1 MDKLLHPGRT
11 MYASGMTGLGI
22 LCIIYRDF
30 IVGRP
35 PAWPVGVDVNPL
47 LGFVSGT
54 LLILA
59 AISVISNKKTGLAA
73 SVIALLILLLS
84 VFRHLP
90 SFMNDWVNA
99 YKSLSLFGGSLI
111 IAGSFFLNDSQTTKW
126 LSVNEIFKKRLILS
140 GCILISV
147 FFIACGYA
155 HFKWADGVQF
165 LIPDYIPFRMFWTYF
180 AGVCLYAGGVGL
192 LIPRT
197 RKWAAL
203 LSGIMISGWFLLL
216 HIPRFLANTNDPSD
230 RMGLCESFTFVGIL
244 FVLAGKLSR
253 RE

>member
-1 MDKLLHPGRT
+1 
-11 MYASGMTGLGI
+11 MTGLGI

-35 PAWPVGVDVNPL
+35 PVWPVGIAVNPL
-47 LGFVSGT
+47 LGFVSGS
-54 LLILA
+54 LVILA
-59 AISVISNKKTGLAA
+59 AISIIINKKTGLAA

-111 IAGSFFLNDSQTTKW
+111 IAGSFFLNGSQTTKW

-140 GCILISV
+140 GAILISV

-165 LIPDYIPFRMFWTYF
+165 LIPDYIPFRLFWTYF
-180 AGVCLYAGGVGL
+180 AGVCLYAGGIGL

-197 RKWAAL
+197 RNWAAL
-203 LSGIMISGWFLLL
+203 LSGIMIFGWFLLL

-230 RMGLCESFTFVGIL
+230 QMGLCESFTFVGIL
-244 FVLAGKLSR
+244 FVLAAKLSR
-253 RE
+253 PE